1 MTDFN
6 AHRHPVLA
14 VGCPGCRVSTGTWC
28 KRPSGH
34 KATDFH
40 KARKDAAD
48 AEWEAQGKPKIVP
61 RTTAGL
67 DAGAAAAE
75 KAAMTAEEFAALL
88 KELGLPQVELARRLT
103 EAGGSAVAPTT
114 IWRYASGKSPVPG
127 AVAAYLRLLK
137 KARAAGLDV

>member
-14 VGCPGCRVSTGTWC
+14 VPCPDCRARAGAWC

-34 KATDFH
+34 KAIDLH
-40 KARKDAAD
+40 KARRDAAD
-48 AEWEAQGKPKIVP
+48 LEWEAQGKPEIVR
-61 RTTAGL
+61 RTDPGL
-67 DAGAAAAE
+67 DAGAATAE

-103 EAGGSAVAPTT
+103 EAGGSPVAPTT
-114 IWRYASGKSPVPG
+114 IWRYASGKSAVPG
-127 AVAAYLRLLK
+127 GVAAYLRLLK
-137 KARAAGLDV
+137 TARAAGLSV